1 MRGNGVEVVRE
12 MFTAW
17 VDGDVDGV
25 LEHVSEDVQW
35 HPSIW
40 SSAGATYHGHEGIRE
55 WMGQFVQPDRRIV
68 IKPREFREGPS
79 AVAVVGE
86 VAEYAGDMRTVTVS
100 LGWVFEIAGGKVTRG
115 EGFSDP
121 IHALR
126 IAGIWD

>member
-1 MRGNGVEVVRE
+1 
-12 MFTAW
+12 

-25 LEHVSEDVQW
+25 LAHASEDVQW

-40 SSAGATYHGHEGIRE
+40 SSSGATYHGHDGLRE
-55 WMGQFVQPDRRIV
+55 WIGQFAHPHRRIQV
-68 IKPREFREGPS
+68 RPKEFRQGPS

-86 VAEYAGDMRTVTVS
+86 VAEYSGEMRTVTVS
-100 LGWVFEIAGGKVTRG
+100 LGWVFEVADGKVTRG